1 MNDRRSHEHMERI
14 IVKTIYTYGLV
25 LSMTSMTAGLLLKF
39 ITHDPSSG
47 PADLVHLGAA
57 SIPDALMAVG
67 IGILAATPL
76 VNVVALMQHWARH
89 RNLRMAAIAATV
101 TLTLAVAA
109 ILERS

>member
-1 MNDRRSHEHMERI
+1 MDDRWSNGDMERI
-14 IVKTIYTYGLV
+14 IVKTIYTYGVV

-47 PADLVHLGAA
+47 PADLMHLGAA

-76 VNVVALMQHWARH
+76 ANVATLMQHWARH
-89 RNLRMAAIAATV
+89 RNLPMAGIAVTV
-101 TLTLAVAA
+101 TLTLVVAA
-109 ILERS
+109 ILDPG

>member
-1 MNDRRSHEHMERI
+1 M
-14 IVKTIYTYGLV
+14 V
-25 LSMTSMTAGLLLKF
+25 
-39 ITHDPSSG
+39 
-47 PADLVHLGAA
+47 
-57 SIPDALMAVG
+57 VG